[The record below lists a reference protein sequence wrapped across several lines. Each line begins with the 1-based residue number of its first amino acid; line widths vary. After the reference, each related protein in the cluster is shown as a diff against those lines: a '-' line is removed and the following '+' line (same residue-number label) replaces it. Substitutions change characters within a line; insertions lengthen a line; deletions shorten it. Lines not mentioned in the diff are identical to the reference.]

1 MENSKIRN
9 TASSHN
15 VDTNTGMTMENGMTM
30 DPKQFGRGVATDA
43 ASELMPPG
51 NDGRVAS
58 PGPTGDRGVATD
70 AASDLMPPG
79 SDGRVASPGPTG
91 DRVVDATE
99 PNESV
104 DDEPPISAL
113 QPSTYDLSDPKD
125 LQEWTESRK
134 REREQRHE
142 EWTQRVRHDD
152 SWKQQ
157 SPSRETVL
165 HPVLQEE
172 AADLEEEEQQHQQLV
187 QVLQEEEEHQQ
198 LVEVLQG
205 EPREPPHMEARGT
218 ADTHMPGTAPAKTQP
233 EFICRPEDLMSVEE
247 DQQLLSPGDNTQQRK
262 DEEEQSTGHK
272 KPLSDK
278 DKDTIVFNRGVGLI
292 KAINSGKSKWLKLKV
307 KLATIATEYQG
318 KEKALYDLLN
328 KHPAIGV
335 KLIAHK
341 QAGEQGL
348 VKPGEWLMHA
358 LTNEKAPTDKAAR
371 PRNRNKRPHSNP
383 TVGNRNATPRQSW
396 T

>member
-1 MENSKIRN
+1 
-9 TASSHN
+9 
-15 VDTNTGMTMENGMTM
+15 MTM

-51 NDGRVAS
+51 SDGRVAS

-125 LQEWTESRK
+125 LRKWTESRK

-152 SWKQQ
+152 SWRQQ
-157 SPSRETVL
+157 SPSRET
-165 HPVLQEE
+165 VLQEE
-172 AADLEEEEQQHQQLV
+172 AADLEEKEQQHQQLV
-187 QVLQEEEEHQQ
+187 RELVQEQHQQVLQEEEE
-198 LVEVLQG
+198 LEALQ
-205 EPREPPHMEARGT
+205 ARGT
-218 ADTHMPGTAPAKTQP
+218 ADTHMPGTAPAETQP

-292 KAINSGKSKWLKLKV
+292 KAINSGKNKWLKLKI

-348 VKPGEWLMHA
+348 VKPAEWLMHA
-358 LTNEKAPTDKAAR
+358 LTNEKAPTDRAAR

-383 TVGNRNATPRQSW
+383 TVGNRNATPRQNW